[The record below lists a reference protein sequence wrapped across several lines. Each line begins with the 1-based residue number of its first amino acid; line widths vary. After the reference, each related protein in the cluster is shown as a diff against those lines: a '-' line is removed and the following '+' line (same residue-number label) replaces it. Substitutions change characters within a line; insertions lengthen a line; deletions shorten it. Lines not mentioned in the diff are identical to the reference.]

1 MLALKVDLKC
11 GTFLLVSDAAY
22 SALYYGP
29 PARRS
34 GAIYDDEGYFKTIEA
49 IRKYE
54 EEYDATVI
62 FGHDMDQFMSL
73 IKSTEGFYE

>member
-1 MLALKVDLKC
+1 MTKDI
-11 GTFLLVSDAAY
+11 SR
-22 SALYYGP
+22 P
-29 PARRS
+29 
-34 GAIYDDEGYFKTIEA
+34 IEA